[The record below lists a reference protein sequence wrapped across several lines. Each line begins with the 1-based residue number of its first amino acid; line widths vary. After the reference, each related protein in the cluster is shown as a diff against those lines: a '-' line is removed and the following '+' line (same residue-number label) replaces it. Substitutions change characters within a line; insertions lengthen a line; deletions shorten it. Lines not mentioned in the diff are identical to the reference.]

1 MSTDIELIIE
11 ACKNEQNPKRV
22 KELMRLVKE
31 WDAFIDLAYEHGV
44 FPLVYKA
51 LKQHEEL
58 ISQNVLHSMK
68 MANMDI
74 VKENMLMSAELIKV
88 MKLLEQNGI
97 KAIAF
102 KGPTLAQLAY
112 GDIALRQYSD
122 LDILI
127 KYSELQ
133 TAMEVL
139 QNNDYLLDKDE
150 KFKISKQNSIYHDV
164 TFYSS
169 SNISI
174 ELHWQLFSNEFKTDF
189 TILPIN
195 KNIQTI
201 QISNHTLVSLR
212 PAYLIIYLCIHGAK
226 HNWERLE
233 WLVDI
238 SKLIQTQQL
247 DWKYIVDLVE
257 KSKTQKIVF
266 STLHLVHTYFNT
278 PLEKNIQ
285 KYIEEKNIIKL
296 SQQFQSVIESNFYSL
311 GDNVKNLSHAQYKLL
326 NGAKNKSFFI
336 FSLFTP
342 TERDVQTIRLPKKL
356 HSLYY
361 LVRIYNLS
369 RRAFKI

>member
-1 MSTDIELIIE
+1 MEELISSVE
-11 ACKNEQNPKRV
+11 
-22 KELMRLVKE
+22 E
-31 WDAFIDLAYEHGV
+31 WEAFIDLAYEHGV
-44 FPLVYKA
+44 FPLVYKT
-51 LKQHEEL
+51 LKSYVEL
-58 ISQNVLHSMK
+58 MPQNILHSMK
-68 MANMDI
+68 MSNMQV

-88 MKLLEQNGI
+88 MQLLEQNGI

-112 GDIALRQYSD
+112 GDITLRQYSD

-127 KYSELQ
+127 DYTQLEN
-133 TAMEVL
+133 AMELL
-139 QNNDYLLDKDE
+139 QNNHYLLDEDE

-164 TFYSS
+164 TFYTV

-189 TILPIN
+189 TLLDIDEN
-195 KNIQTI
+195 MQNI
-201 QISNHTLVSLR
+201 QISNRTLVSFL
-212 PAYLIIYLCIHGAK
+212 PEYLIIYLCIHGAK

-247 DWKYIVDLVE
+247 DWRYVVNLVE

-285 KYIEEKNIIKL
+285 EHTKEKNIIKL
-296 SQQFQSVIESNFYSL
+296 SHQFQGIIQSNFYSL
-311 GDNVKNLSHAQYKLL
+311 SNNVKNLSHAQYKLL

-336 FSLFTP
+336 LSLFTP
-342 TERDVQTIRLPKKL
+342 TEKDMQTIRLPKKL

-361 LVRIYNLS
+361 LVRIYNLL